1 MESKGRLLLADDED
15 VFLQAM
21 AQLLEMQGFTVD
33 PAASVPEA
41 RALLEANSYDILVS
55 DIVMPGGKVLDLVR
69 SIPERNAGLPVVL
82 MTGHPSVDTALE
94 AMGNAVLAYL
104 VKPFTL
110 EELMGPLQTGLRLR
124 KVQSLALESSRR
136 LQTWAD
142 EMRAVEADIR
152 SAPASMGVMPL
163 SGLVGLVLGNL
174 AASTLELKQLLD
186 VALQTSAS
194 QGVCGIRDCPRLG
207 LLQETLREGVDVLER
222 TKGSFKSK
230 ELGDLRRRF
239 SSALEGTGPTT
250 GA

>member
-1 MESKGRLLLADDED
+1 MESKGRLLLADDEEM
-15 VFLQAM
+15 FLGAL
-21 AQLLEMQGFTVD
+21 AQLLEMEGWTVD
-33 PAASVPEA
+33 RATTVPGA
-41 RALLEANSYDILVS
+41 RELLETRPYDVLVS
-55 DIVMPGGKVLDLVR
+55 DIQMPGGKVLDLVR
-69 SIPERNAGLPVVL
+69 QIPALNGGLPVVL
-82 MTGHPSVDTALE
+82 MTGHPSMDTALE

-104 VKPFTL
+104 VKPFPL
-110 EELMGPLQTGLRLR
+110 EDLTAHLLTGTRLR
-124 KVQSLALESSRR
+124 KVQALALDSSRR

-186 VALQTSAS
+186 LALQTTAA
-194 QGVCGIRDCPRLG
+194 QGVCGIRECPRLG
-207 LLQETLREGVDVLER
+207 LLQETLRDGVEVLER

-239 SSALEGTGPTT
+239 SSVLEGHGRPD